1 MGTRTDRRQII
12 FAGEDPA
19 VPGPDA
25 SVGEES
31 EPFALAS
38 SAVGRRLPWTMPVDG
53 VLYIELIRAEDWRSA
68 SWVGR

>member
-1 MGTRTDRRQII
+1 MGTSTDRRQIV

-19 VPGPDA
+19 VPGSDA
-25 SVGEES
+25 PVGEES